1 MSAFEGKSFDEP
13 RNLTCRPRERELSL
27 SGEQNKTNRYTTQ
40 VMPLISLQAP
50 VALVFTQ
57 WHRDDVF
64 YKNSIKTSATGERH
78 LEAREVPPSVLSG
91 RRREERRGIAADPEQ
106 GRQRDPLWQVCQA
119 GLSASARGEVV
130 QVKYLHPDLDNADM
144 RSQHHFPSM
153 ELNARQSQFLCH
165 VKLTLSTDS

>member
-13 RNLTCRPRERELSL
+13 RNLTCRPRERESSL
-27 SGEQNKTNRYTTQ
+27 YLVNKTKPTDIQ
-40 VMPLISLQAP
+40 LKSCPWFLSKLQLRSCLP
-50 VALVFTQ
+50 SD
-57 WHRDDVF
+57 RDDVF
-64 YKNSIKTSATGERH
+64 YKNSIKTSAAGERH

-130 QVKYLHPDLDNADM
+130 QVKYLHPDIDNAL
-144 RSQHHFPSM
+144 RYTLTTSFPFHGTKYTSQS
-153 ELNARQSQFLCH
+153 RQQ
-165 VKLTLSTDS
+165 DS